1 MDERHVFTVT
11 ELNHRVKDL
20 VEAVPAFSDLLL
32 RGRSP
37 TTRSIPPATTTSR

>member
-11 ELNHRVKDL
+11 ELNHRVKEL

-32 RGRSP
+32 RGG
-37 TTRSIPPATTTSR
+37 